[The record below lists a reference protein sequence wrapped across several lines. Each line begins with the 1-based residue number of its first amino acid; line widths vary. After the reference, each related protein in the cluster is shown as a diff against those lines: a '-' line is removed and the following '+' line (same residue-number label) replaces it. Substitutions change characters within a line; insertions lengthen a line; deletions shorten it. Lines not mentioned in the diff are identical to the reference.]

1 MARFRPSQEYVTP
14 MARFSV
20 EFHDTQD
27 SLSATLDAVANGLP
41 EGSVSVRYLLSTVG
55 EHSMLLLC
63 IILTIPFLTP
73 LPLPGVSTVFGL
85 MVMLIALGIILNRVP
100 WLPGPVLD
108 RPISSAQLSAVMM
121 RGSRLSAKIERFIK
135 PRLRML
141 SSTITINRFN
151 GVLLLLGGF
160 LLILPL
166 PFIPLSNMLPG
177 YGILFLAI
185 GMLQHDGLLIV
196 LGYLLNLL
204 TLVYF
209 SAIAIGVV
217 LAGQSLAVLFAEPG
231 LILLPLIP

>member
-1 MARFRPSQEYVTP
+1 MMRT
-14 MARFSV
+14 SV

-27 SLSATLDAVANGLP
+27 SLSTTLSAVAGDLP
-41 EGSVSVRYLLSTVG
+41 EGNVSVRYLLSTVG

-85 MVMLIALGIILNRVP
+85 MVMLIAMGIILNRVP

-108 RPISSAQLSAVMM
+108 RPISSEHLAAVMLRGAALSA
-121 RGSRLSAKIERFIK
+121 RIERFIK
-135 PRLRML
+135 PRLRVL
-141 SSTITINRFN
+141 SSTTTINRFN
-151 GVLLLLGGF
+151 GALLLLGGF

-166 PFIPLSNMLPG
+166 PFIPLSNMVPG

-185 GMLQHDGLLIV
+185 GMLQHDGLLII
-196 LGYLLNLL
+196 LGYVLNVL
-204 TLVYF
+204 TVVYF

-217 LAGQSLAVLFAEPG
+217 LAGQSIAVLFSEPG
-231 LILLPLIP
+231 LILLPLMP

>member
-1 MARFRPSQEYVTP
+1 MAMT
-14 MARFSV
+14 SV

-27 SLSATLDAVANGLP
+27 SLSATLHAVAEGLP
-41 EGSVSVRYLLSTVG
+41 DGHVSVRYLFSTVG

-85 MVMLIALGIILNRVP
+85 MIMLISLGIILNRVP
-100 WLPGPVLD
+100 WLPRQVLD
-108 RPISSAQLSAVMM
+108 RPISSEHLGAVMKRGSQLSA
-121 RGSRLSAKIERFIK
+121 RIERFIK
-135 PRLRML
+135 PRIRVL
-141 SSTITINRFN
+141 SATITVNRVN
-151 GVLLLLGGF
+151 GMLLLLGGF
-160 LLILPL
+160 LLIIPI

-177 YGILFLAI
+177 YGILFLSI
-185 GMLQHDGLLIV
+185 GMVQHDGVMIL

-204 TLVYF
+204 TAVYF

-217 LAGQSLAVLFAEPG
+217 AAGQSIAVLFTEPG